1 MAEPLNDFG
10 PVDELKPEAIGLPGN
25 RRFRV
30 LFRRGSRTVCFW
42 MEKEQ
47 LGLLGDAISE
57 LLTQI
62 PGGASSPRAFMPG
75 EFSEPF
81 VLQAQTG
88 RMALG
93 YSETSDT
100 FLILVYDLE
109 TETAVQEQGLDPD
122 NLLPTFRCE
131 VTRNQLENFYRDTA
145 SVIQSGRPPK
155 PGKNGHTSAN

>member
-10 PVDELKPEAIGLPGN
+10 PVDELKPEAIGLPGS
-25 RRFRV
+25 RRFRT
-30 LFRRGSRTVCFW
+30 LFRRGNRTVCFW

-62 PGGASSPRAFMPG
+62 PGGAGRGQTPG
-75 EFSEPF
+75 SGAFSEVF
-81 VLQAQTG
+81 ELEAITG

-93 YSETSDT
+93 YNETSDI

-109 TETAVQEQGLDPD
+109 TEVAAQEQSLNPEDLTPS
-122 NLLPTFRCE
+122 FRCE
-131 VTRNQLENFYRDTA
+131 VTRSQLETFYRDTA
-145 SVIQSGRPPK
+145 NVIQSGRPPK
-155 PGKNGHTSAN
+155 PGKNGHLRAN